1 MIGREQ
7 MKLLANFL
15 DALEKETKVSNFV
28 VDYIVGISYLSHKNV
43 SNHGGSLKDIP
54 SWIKERDNKP

>member
-1 MIGREQ
+1 
-7 MKLLANFL
+7 MKLPNLL
-15 DALEKETKVSNFV
+15 EALEKEAKVSNFV

>member
-1 MIGREQ
+1 
-7 MKLLANFL
+7 MKLLANLL

>member
-1 MIGREQ
+1 

-54 SWIKERDNKP
+54 SWIKERGNKP